1 MVMQDSTSRWS
12 SGVCERVE
20 GGRAALQCVLLIGA
34 AWEPTCRLQ
43 TTLLLTS
50 LMHHA
55 VWILTINRI
64 VLCICLWI
72 LWPIYSVSYS
82 IARGCSMLNQILMT
96 FMYMQLFHVLHM
108 HLLRLTPQCHEFF
121 QLEACCGTSP
131 LSLGDSRFSHKPPVS
146 LLTYIAGGFK
156 GHDCLSSSQTT
167 QMSDLQ
173 THSHTFGTN
182 RSPFLSS
189 TTARDLVKT

>member
-1 MVMQDSTSRWS
+1 MCAHSLITSVEEALTEVTRARAILFVQCAGHNYSGEDRRAMVMQDSTSRWS

-82 IARGCSMLNQILMT
+82 VARGCSMLNQILMT

-121 QLEACCGTSP
+121 
-131 LSLGDSRFSHKPPVS
+131 
-146 LLTYIAGGFK
+146 
-156 GHDCLSSSQTT
+156 
-167 QMSDLQ
+167 
-173 THSHTFGTN
+173 
-182 RSPFLSS
+182 
-189 TTARDLVKT
+189 